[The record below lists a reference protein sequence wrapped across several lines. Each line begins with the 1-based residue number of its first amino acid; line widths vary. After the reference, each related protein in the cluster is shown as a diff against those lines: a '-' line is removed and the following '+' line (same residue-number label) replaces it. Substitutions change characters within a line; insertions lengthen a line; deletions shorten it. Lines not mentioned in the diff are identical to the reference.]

1 MLHWWWKIVGV
12 VLLLGASVAAL
23 WVPLSPALVHVE
35 PGRISP
41 GPQEITVTGYNT
53 QFAAEPVQVYL
64 ENGTDRICADQVEVV
79 SPTLLKATFSI
90 PEGLKENLTTISVWN
105 AQSGKIVMPG
115 ALFTNGTGAGV
126 GTTDCPEPDAAF
138 GAKAFTFPNRSI
150 LYESIRNLCF
160 HVPMWFTMIVIMG
173 ISVWQSIRALGSNTL
188 VHDRAA
194 VQAVHV
200 GLVFCFLGLV
210 TGSIWARGTWGAFWT
225 NDVKLNG
232 AAVTALIYLAYLVLR
247 GSVQDAHKRARLA
260 GIYNIFAFVLLVMFL
275 FVVPRLNA
283 IDSLHPGNG
292 GNSGFNDLDLDQ
304 RLRTVFYPACMG
316 WIIMG
321 VWMYDLRLRAA
332 TFREH
337 LDQ

>member
-35 PGRISP
+35 PGRISL
-41 GPQEITVTGYNT
+41 GQQTITVTGYNT
-53 QFAAEPVQVYL
+53 QFAGEPVQVYL
-64 ENGTDRICADQVEVV
+64 ENGTDLMCAAQVDVV
-79 SPTLLKATFSI
+79 SPTLISAQFDVPS
-90 PEGLKENLTTISVWN
+90 GLKENLTSIFVWN
-105 AQSGKIVMPG
+105 ARTGKIVMPG
-115 ALFTNGTGAGV
+115 ALFTNGTGAGS
-126 GTTDCPEPDAAF
+126 GTTDCPEPEAVL

-188 VHDRAA
+188 KHDRAA
-194 VQAVHV
+194 EQAVHV
-200 GLVFCFLGLV
+200 GLVFCFLGLI
-210 TGSIWARGTWGAFWT
+210 TGAIWARGTWGAFWT

-292 GNSGFNDLDLDQ
+292 GNSGFGDLDLDQ

-332 TFREH
+332 TIREH
-337 LDQ
+337 FEQ